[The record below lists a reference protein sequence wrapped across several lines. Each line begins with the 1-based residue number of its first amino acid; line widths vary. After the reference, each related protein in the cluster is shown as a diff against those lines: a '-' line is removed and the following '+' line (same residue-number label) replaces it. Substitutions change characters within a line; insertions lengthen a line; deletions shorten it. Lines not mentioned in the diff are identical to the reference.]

1 MGIVRLAEKL
11 GAGRRGTTNFTKDAN
26 GFFGE
31 GDKRMG
37 AREWGGWGWVNETG
51 GKMGGRKKGNH
62 EWHEGREWGLGM
74 GWNVEL

>member
-11 GAGRRGTTNFTKDAN
+11 GAGKWEPRISRMSTN
-26 GFFGE
+26 GFLGE
-31 GDKRMG
+31 VDKRMG
-37 AREWGGWGWVNETG
+37 TREWGGWGWVNETG
-51 GKMGGRKKGNH
+51 RKMGGRKKGNH